1 MRFGRTN
8 GKIAQV
14 RDVLLDPRELAFHA
28 TALFPRLSQA
38 LLQPFDA
45 AAPLVPLLDAQKEGV
60 DIRHDARPP
69 AATRINLSA
78 EDEPAPEGGGLS
90 PARVPMVGERA
101 VVGLSKIAVLGAGNI
116 GGSLAQRLAEADLAE
131 EVVLIDIVEGL
142 PQGKAL
148 DIQESAPIVGF
159 STRVRG
165 STSLDAIAGADVVV
179 ETAGL
184 ARKPGM
190 SRSDLLTKNAGI
202 LRGHAEAVR
211 AQAPQATVVVVTN
224 PVDVMTYY
232 FREVSGF
239 APQRVFGES
248 GTLDTARFRTFVAE
262 ALGVAPRD
270 VTGFVLGTHGDT
282 MVPILS
288 LTSVSGVPLTRLM
301 PPEKLAAIVQRT
313 KQGGGEIVNL
323 LKTGSAYFAPT
334 ASQAELVRAIALDEH
349 RLLPVTAH
357 LNGEFGE
364 KGVYVGVPVVLGRS
378 GVERVV
384 EVDLTPS
391 ERTAF
396 QASVKAV
403 REDLALL
410 EQMPK

>member
-1 MRFGRTN
+1 M
-8 GKIAQV
+8 
-14 RDVLLDPRELAFHA
+14 
-28 TALFPRLSQA
+28 TA
-38 LLQPFDA
+38 
-45 AAPLVPLLDAQKEGV
+45 V
-60 DIRHDARPP
+60 
-69 AATRINLSA
+69 
-78 EDEPAPEGGGLS
+78 
-90 PARVPMVGERA
+90 
-101 VVGLSKIAVLGAGNI
+101 SKIVVLGAGNI

-131 EVVLIDIVEGL
+131 EVMLIDIVEGL

-148 DIQESAPIVGF
+148 DIQESAPILEF

-165 STSLDAIAGADVVV
+165 STSLDAMAGADIVI

-190 SRSDLLTKNAGI
+190 SRSDLLIKNAAI

-211 AQAPQATVVVVTN
+211 DHAPGSIVLVVTN
-224 PVDVMTYY
+224 PVDVMTFY

-239 APQRVFGES
+239 PPPRVFGES
-248 GTLDTARFRTFVAE
+248 GTLDTARFRTFVAD
-262 ALGVAPRD
+262 ALHVASRD

-288 LTSVSGVPLTRLM
+288 LTNVSGVPLTRLL
-301 PPEKLAAIVQRT
+301 PADKLSAIVERT

-323 LKTGSAYFAPT
+323 LKTGSAYYAPT

-364 KGVYVGVPVVLGRS
+364 KGVYVGVPVVLGRA
-378 GVERVV
+378 GVERVI

-391 ERTAF
+391 ERSAF
-396 QASVKAV
+396 QTSVKAV
-403 REDLALL
+403 REDLTILA
-410 EQMPK
+410 QMPR